1 MSRKKKYIN
10 PEIGKRVHNAIAYSG
25 LSRREIARRL
35 DYGDSNIKR
44 IEDGKG
50 SPSTWFINELSSI
63 TGVRKQ
69 YLYCIDDC
77 ITEKDY
83 DTFLMLK
90 DIEKSSSSHRKAIE
104 IAKYTSYRIEEYSID
119 ENGKIV
125 IMPPSPIAPNEYDTV
140 ETFKKKINQ
149 LMLAHAE
156 KQFALMLDSGEIAC
170 QDSGY
175 HLPNHI
181 YLTHTC
187 MGIPKTMY
195 AEEEQCDTFEYGVI
209 QKIAELDNVLCWHR
223 NQERGKGFCLNGFS
237 NNHYPDFI
245 VILKSGHVILIET
258 KGRHLDN
265 SDSRSKIKLGRT
277 WANKAGSKYRYFMVY
292 EGENPPEGSWRLAD
306 VLTIIRR
313 IE

>member
-140 ETFKKKINQ
+140 ETF
-149 LMLAHAE
+149 E
-156 KQFALMLDSGEIAC
+156 KYEHNKEVYDSLNKHRFYGITTPSGELYHIPY
-170 QDSGY
+170 DYMDELGY
-175 HLPNHI
+175 DI
-181 YLTHTC
+181 V
-187 MGIPKTMY
+187 
-195 AEEEQCDTFEYGVI
+195 AVI
-209 QKIAELDNVLCWHR
+209 ECVL
-223 NQERGKGFCLNGFS
+223 K
-237 NNHYPDFI
+237 
-245 VILKSGHVILIET
+245 
-258 KGRHLDN
+258 
-265 SDSRSKIKLGRT
+265 RSTEKKY
-277 WANKAGSKYRYFMVY
+277 SKQVNM
-292 EGENPPEGSWRLAD
+292 
-306 VLTIIRR
+306 
-313 IE
+313 